1 MFFLTVYRLVKLGVV
16 NFWRNLWLSLV
27 ATFVLSLTLMTIT
40 FLLISAFVINGEIT
54 NIKNKIDY
62 EVYLQDN
69 SSEQDLES
77 LKAAINNLVLV
88 TEIQDISKE
97 MAVERYKEIFGD
109 KENLISY
116 IEQENPLKQSII
128 IKTADPEDLEKID
141 QLVNLPKYKDLVY
154 SSSYSRNKEIIT
166 RLIGIIDFIQ
176 KSGIAVGIIFVIIA
190 VSVVFSIVRIAIYSR
205 KDEIEIMKLVGA
217 TDWFVHGPFLIES
230 SLYGILASIL
240 ALGFVMA
247 VFYYVS
253 LAASSYLG
261 VAEGTFLSYINEYL
275 VFVILFQL
283 LLGITISVS
292 SAFVAIRKHV

>member
-1 MFFLTVYRLVKLGVV
+1 MFVLTLYRLTKLGIV

-27 ATFVLSLTLMTIT
+27 ATFVVSLTLMTIT
-40 FLLISAFVINGEIT
+40 FLLISAFAINSEIAEV
-54 NIKNKIDY
+54 KNRIDY
-62 EVYLQDN
+62 EIYIQDN
-69 SSEQDLES
+69 TSDQQLET
-77 LKAAINNLVLV
+77 LKTAIRNLVPI
-88 TEIQDISKE
+88 TDIQEVSKT
-97 MAVERYKEIFGD
+97 MAVDRYKEIFGD

-116 IEQENPLKQSII
+116 IEQENPLKESII
-128 IKTADPEDLEKID
+128 IRADNPEDLEKID
-141 QLVNLPKYKDLVY
+141 QLVGSEKYEDIVY

-176 KSGIAVGIIFVIIA
+176 KAGVVVGILFVIIA

-230 SLYGILASIL
+230 AFYGIIGTVL
-240 ALGFVMA
+240 ALAFLA
-247 VFYYVS
+247 AIFYYVS

-261 VAEGTFLSYINEYL
+261 TSEGAFFDYISQYSL
-275 VFVILFQL
+275 FIIAFQL